1 VVEILLV
8 FLFTCNILTGL
19 QDMDQNGVSAEAD
32 ESLALS
38 SYEVYIKGKID
49 SYCYIILYDQ
59 CRVTHTLLTLYD

>member
-1 VVEILLV
+1 MVEILLV

-49 SYCYIILYDQ
+49 SYCYII
-59 CRVTHTLLTLYD
+59 